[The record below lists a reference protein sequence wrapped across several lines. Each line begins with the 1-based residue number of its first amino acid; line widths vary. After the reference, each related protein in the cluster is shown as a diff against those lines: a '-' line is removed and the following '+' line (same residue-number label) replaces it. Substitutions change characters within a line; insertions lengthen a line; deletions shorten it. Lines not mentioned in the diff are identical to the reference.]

1 MLYWKHSMEMNK
13 TKSKTYAGKEYMR
26 SVESFAECVAR
37 TTSGRRPYCA
47 SKVAE
52 YIRKSPIFALF

>member
-1 MLYWKHSMEMNK
+1 MEMNK